1 MPRDP
6 EAERRLAG
14 EIGAL
19 RFDPLG
25 YVMYAFPWGVPG
37 TPLAREQG
45 PEEWQARHLAAVG
58 EGVAGQSAADAADNG
73 AGRAGAALGPLAAA
87 AVAIAGIVVVMVLV
101 RLSRAGDR
109 ADGENGGDGAD
120 GDRDFGHVEILC
132 ARSGADGPS
141 EVPLGQINAPLR

>member
-58 EGVAGQSAADAADNG
+58 EGVQTCSEAVRSATASGHGVGKSALVSWLILWAMSTRADTRGVVSAVVIPENFSG
-73 AGRAGAALGPLAAA
+73 AAA
-87 AVAIAGIVVVMVLV
+87 AAA
-101 RLSRAGDR
+101 S
-109 ADGENGGDGAD
+109 
-120 GDRDFGHVEILC
+120 
-132 ARSGADGPS
+132 AR
-141 EVPLGQINAPLR
+141 